1 MNTQIFYLLPEAPD
15 PAVLDTA
22 ADTLRQGGLVVFPT
36 ETVYGLGGDAT
47 DAEATKKIYAAKG
60 RPSDNPLI
68 IHIAEPEEAEKYAV
82 TSPLYYRLAHAFM
95 PGPLTVILPKRDTI
109 PHEVTGGLDSVAIR
123 CPSAPIAHEL
133 IRRCGHPIAAPS
145 ANLSGSPSPTCG
157 DHVIADLSGRVDII
171 LVGGCCEIGL
181 ESTIVKL
188 DGEKATL
195 LRPGAVTVDALS
207 CVCERVEVAPAVTGM
222 LKENERPLSPGMKYR
237 HYAPSVPVVL
247 LNGAPDTVLRY
258 LCEAQKKEKCA
269 ILCYREELPHLQNK
283 HLIDVGARDDL
294 AMQAHTLFAALRQ
307 ADTMGVDII
316 YAHLPP
322 MEGLGLALYNRMIRA
337 AAHTVKQL

>member
-1 MNTQIFYLLPEAPD
+1 
-15 PAVLDTA
+15 
-22 ADTLRQGGLVVFPT
+22 
-36 ETVYGLGGDAT
+36 
-47 DAEATKKIYAAKG
+47 
-60 RPSDNPLI
+60 
-68 IHIAEPEEAEKYAV
+68 
-82 TSPLYYRLAHAFM
+82 M

-195 LRPGAVTVDALS
+195 SASGWKLP
-207 CVCERVEVAPAVTGM
+207 P
-222 LKENERPLSPGMKYR
+222 PSPECSRKTS
-237 HYAPSVPVVL
+237 APS
-247 LNGAPDTVLRY
+247 
-258 LCEAQKKEKCA
+258 
-269 ILCYREELPHLQNK
+269 
-283 HLIDVGARDDL
+283 
-294 AMQAHTLFAALRQ
+294 
-307 ADTMGVDII
+307 
-316 YAHLPP
+316 PP
-322 MEGLGLALYNRMIRA
+322 A
-337 AAHTVKQL
+337 